1 MAAAMA
7 LAARP
12 GGKLIFTDIGGGRG
26 QQGMAAAQA
35 ALEALEQGGIVRDIT
50 ATKVELGDG
59 TVVSKLTAERT
70 ALPLSG
76 LPTIAAAHPLQGR
89 RVQLYAATDPDGRS
103 NAPSCRLEGASHAVR
118 MVEHPASLTL
128 RGARLQ
134 HTAKVNIRH
143 ALYRASDKHLVHGR
157 TRECPDNWQ
166 TALCEN

>member
-1 MAAAMA
+1 
-7 LAARP
+7 
-12 GGKLIFTDIGGGRG
+12 
-26 QQGMAAAQA
+26 MAAAQA

-143 ALYRASDKHLVHGR
+143 ALYIELQISTSYTAEPASAQTTGR
-157 TRECPDNWQ
+157 P
-166 TALCEN
+166 LCVRTS

>member
-1 MAAAMA
+1 MVGAACAARNLSTAGDMAAAMA

-103 NAPSCRLEGASHAVR
+103 NAPSSCRLEGASHAVR

-134 HTAKVNIRH
+134 HRKSEYT
-143 ALYRASDKHLVHGR
+143 
-157 TRECPDNWQ
+157 TRPVSSFR
-166 TALCEN
+166 